1 MMKTKQKILL
11 LAIFLW
17 LAMIWFMSAQPGDLS
32 ADTSSQFRQ
41 WLLSLLDWWPQ
52 GQTVLAE
59 LLQLLPIRKIAHF
72 VEYAVLGILF
82 FLYFAEDRV
91 GTLRKH
97 SSKWALLFCFV
108 SAVMDEFHQLYV
120 PGRDGKIVDVLLDT
134 AGSFTGILLIYWI
147 SKKMITG
154 EER

>member
-1 MMKTKQKILL
+1 MMKTKQKNLL
-11 LAIFLW
+11 LAILLW
-17 LAMIWFMSAQPGDLS
+17 LTVIWFMSAQPGDLS
-32 ADTSSQFRQ
+32 ADTSSQFMQ
-41 WLLSLLDWWPQ
+41 WLLGLLDWWPQ
-52 GQTVLAE
+52 GQFVLAE
-59 LLQLLPIRKIAHF
+59 FLRLFPIRKIAHF

-82 FLYFAEDRV
+82 FLYFGEDRV
-91 GTLRKH
+91 ETFRKH
-97 SSKWALLFCFV
+97 SAKWALLFCFV

-134 AGSFTGILLIYWI
+134 AGSFTGILLIYLI